1 MKVVHIIPAAFDYFD
16 SVKARAFAWIDKMS
30 KYDLELEVLTVQYS
44 TNSSQSDASGKTK
57 SDRRKYMG
65 VISGQAGM
73 ANLSQFD
80 LVHLHCPMLGG
91 AGDVLKWLREESR
104 PPLICTY
111 HPAIK
116 FPGVFGWLIRC
127 YNQYYLPKLLV
138 QADIVTVY
146 SDQAGG
152 QQIARRYGVN
162 GDGWLALIDD
172 NQTTLTNHEIVLK
185 LLSVYS
191 QVVSKSI

>member
-1 MKVVHIIPAAFDYFD
+1 VVHIIPAAFDYFD
-16 SVKARAFAWIDKMS
+16 DIKTRAFSWVDEMS
-30 KYDLELEVLTVQYS
+30 KYDLELEVLTIQYS
-44 TNSSQSDASGKTK
+44 TDKNNSDASDKIK
-57 SDRRKYMG
+57 SDRRKFAG

-80 LVHLHCPMLGG
+80 LVHVHCPMLGG
-91 AGDVLKWLREESR
+91 AGDLLKWIKSESR

-116 FPGVFGWLIRC
+116 FPGIFGWLIRG
-127 YNQYYLPKLLV
+127 YNQYYLPKIFV

-146 SDQAGG
+146 SDQAGC

-162 GDGWLALIDD
+162 GDSWLGLDD
-172 NQTTLTNHEIVLK
+172 GQKNALTNHEVVLK
-185 LLSVYS
+185 LLAVYS
-191 QVVSKSI
+191 QVVSKLI